1 MRTTTTTATTPDQ
14 RSGTKRRLIAALA
27 TISLLAAACGGD
39 DDGDGGPAAATTVA
53 DEGDVTAD
61 GAAGEATGD
70 DGETGES
77 GEPGAE
83 PTGDARAGGNVVF
96 AAEQWPECLN
106 PVTSCAN
113 ASWLVWSVQAH
124 VLPRLMELDVDGN
137 YRASPVI
144 EEAPSLENGL
154 ITEDPFTVTYRIR
167 DDAVW
172 SDGSP
177 ITSEDVRFTWRAI
190 LDTTGTLS
198 TSGVE
203 LITDVDASD
212 PKAAVLTFSES
223 YAPWPDL
230 FGGGTGFVLKADE
243 FTDTEIS
250 NELLEAIPWSGGPWL
265 LESWGT
271 EEAVLVRND
280 AYWDADRVPLLDRVT
295 FVPREDTDTE
305 IIALQTGEVS
315 AIFPQ
320 PSPGVNERLTQ
331 DGIDFVVDGGVVFE
345 GLWPNQRS
353 PQSPILAEQA
363 VREALAFAIDRQ
375 EIFDTVMAPVYP
387 NGEVLQCAGWVPTVG
402 DWCGDDFADVTQDW
416 DRAAQ
421 ILTDAGWTRTDDGG
435 WEKDGTPLVIEWNT
449 VAGNKRREDVQALV
463 QEQVADFGIRFD
475 IRNYDA
481 GELFQNRLP
490 TLDFGM
496 GLYAQVASP
505 DPSVST
511 LYDSAQ
517 IPTADNGFSGQNSI
531 AWDDETVTELV
542 RLSDRQLDPEARLAT
557 IREIGAAARAEMAW
571 IPLYQ
576 LPNLTAW
583 RSDQL
588 GGPIGDWTSSAYGGF
603 ANMYDWFLL
612 AAG

>member
-1 MRTTTTTATTPDQ
+1 MVVASGVLLVAT
-14 RSGTKRRLIAALA
+14 
-27 TISLLAAACGGD
+27 ACGGD
-39 DDGDGGPAAATTVA
+39 DDAPADAPGDGPATTERTDDA
-53 DEGDVTAD
+53 TTPQDS
-61 GAAGEATGD
+61 AAGQDSAAPQDSVTGD
-70 DGETGES
+70 DR
-77 GEPGAE
+77 
-83 PTGDARAGGNVVF
+83 DGGSAVF

-113 ASWLVWSVQAH
+113 ASWLVWSVTAH

-137 YRASPVI
+137 YQASPVLV
-144 EEAPSLENGL
+144 EAPSLDNGL
-154 ITEDPFTVTYRIR
+154 ITEEPFTVTFPIR

-198 TSGVE
+198 TAGVD
-203 LITDVDASD
+203 LITDVDTSD
-212 PKAAVLTFSES
+212 PKAAVVTFSEP
-223 YAPWPDL
+223 YAPWADL
-230 FGGGTGFVLKADE
+230 FGGGTGFLLKADE
-243 FTDTEIS
+243 FTSTDVAD
-250 NELLEAIPWSGGPWL
+250 ELLDAIEWSGGPWML
-265 LESWGT
+265 DSWGA

-280 AYWDADRVPLLDRVT
+280 AYWDADRVPLLDQVT

-305 IIALQTGEVS
+305 IIALQTGEVA

-320 PSPGVNERLTQ
+320 PSPGITERLDQ
-331 DGIDFVVDGGVVFE
+331 DGIDSQIAGGVVFE

-375 EIFDTVMAPVYP
+375 EIFDTVMAPIFP
-387 NGEVLQCAGWVPTVG
+387 DGGVLQCAGWVPTVG
-402 DWCGDDFADVTQDW
+402 DWCGDDFADVTQDV

-421 ILTDAGWTRTDDGG
+421 ILTEAGWARNDDGV
-435 WEKDGTPLVIEWNT
+435 WERDGTPLVIVWNT
-449 VAGNKRREDVQALV
+449 VAGNTRREDVQALV
-463 QEQVADFGIRFD
+463 QEQVAGFGIRFE
-475 IRNYDA
+475 IENYDA

-505 DPSVST
+505 DPSVTT
-511 LYDSAQ
+511 LYDRSQ
-517 IPTADNGFSGQNSI
+517 IPSDENGFSGQNSM
-531 AWDDETVTELV
+531 AWDSETVTDLV
-542 RLSDRQLDPEARLAT
+542 RLSDRQLDPAERLET
-557 IREIGAAARAEMAW
+557 IRAIGAEVRADMAW

-588 GGPIGDWTSSAYGGF
+588 GGPIGDWTSSTYGGF
-603 ANMYDWFLL
+603 SNMYDWYVVE
-612 AAG
+612 